1 MPALKLEILNGSY
14 SIHRFIVAAEIP
26 AAVLKSEFYNITRTD
41 EELSIVCDSEIEV
54 KSDLCDSGWSCIR
67 IAGVLE
73 LALAGILAE
82 LSDTLAKAG
91 IPIFAISTYNT
102 DYILVKRNKLN
113 SAITVLKGSGYLFI
127 PAPIFLQPFR
137 PS

>member
-14 SIHRFIVAAEIP
+14 SIHRFQPSAEIP

-41 EELSIVCDSEIEV
+41 EELSIVCDSEIEL
-54 KSDLCDSGWSCIR
+54 KSNRCDSGWSCIR
-67 IAGVLE
+67 IAGVLD
-73 LALAGILAE
+73 LTLTGILAE
-82 LSDTLAKAG
+82 LSDILAKTC

-102 DYILVKRNKLN
+102 DYILVKRDRLN
-113 SAITVLKGSGYLFI
+113 SAIVALKESGYLFI
-127 PAPIFLQPFR
+127 PATIFLQPLR